1 MNTKQSHGHF
11 SVWVDSGNITSVSLD
26 VIEKLVKDYPN
37 NMELGEEVRKMYH
50 KIMDMPIVDDAGCDV
65 ETGKFLG

>member
-1 MNTKQSHGHF
+1 MNTKQSHF